1 MNINHINMTDNK
13 KREKQKRILIK
24 IQSQVVK
31 EIEDYDYQQMI

>member
-1 MNINHINMTDNK
+1 MNINHINMTNNK
-13 KREKQKRILIK
+13 KRGKQKRILIK